1 MSLFTENLHHK
12 WESTPGP
19 NPNVSE
25 SLKRQIREE
34 GEAQRRTD
42 GRCFK
47 MKENRPKL
55 IKSQENMRAKEKGRE
70 RALSNPSYPKGVLQ
84 NRERGRKM
92 TAAKKSK
99 TSFLSLDLLVDLAN
113 FRAGA
118 KIVANGISP
127 LTGMWR
133 KIAAVAP
140 SIFLGQNTSGKRP
153 QSLSGFK

>member
-1 MSLFTENLHHK
+1 MG
-12 WESTPGP
+12 STPGP

-42 GRCFK
+42 GRWFK

-84 NRERGRKM
+84 NRERGRNM
-92 TAAKKSK
+92 AAAKSLKLHF
-99 TSFLSLDLLVDLAN
+99 FLSTYLL
-113 FRAGA
+113 
-118 KIVANGISP
+118 ISP
-127 LTGMWR
+127 
-133 KIAAVAP
+133 
-140 SIFLGQNTSGKRP
+140 IFGPEPKLWQM
-153 QSLSGFK
+153 GFRR

>member
-1 MSLFTENLHHK
+1 MG
-12 WESTPGP
+12 STPGP

-55 IKSQENMRAKEKGRE
+55 IKSQENMRAKENGRQ

-84 NRERGRKM
+84 NRERGRNM
-92 TAAKKSK
+92 TAAKKVLNFI
-99 TSFLSLDLLVDLAN
+99 SFSRPTCWSRQFSGRSQNCGKWDFAVDRNVAEDCCCCSLN
-113 FRAGA
+113 
-118 KIVANGISP
+118 
-127 LTGMWR
+127 
-133 KIAAVAP
+133 
-140 SIFLGQNTSGKRP
+140 FLGPEHQRGKRL
-153 QSLSGFK
+153 QSLSGFKWK